1 MLEERS
7 RPDSRLR
14 RLRRNEPIREMLREN
29 RIHASNLMAP
39 VFVRHGEHAAE
50 PIPSMPGVERHS
62 VDTVTDYVG
71 RLMDEGV
78 GSVLLFGIP
87 ESKDEVGS
95 EAYSS
100 DGVIPRAV
108 RELKRRFPSLVVATD
123 VCLCEYT
130 SHGHCGV
137 IEHGEVSNDRTL
149 PLLSKSAL
157 QYARAGAD
165 MLCPSSMM
173 DGQVLAIRR
182 ALDESGHQ
190 DRIIMGYSA
199 KFASSFYGPF
209 RDAAASTPAFG
220 DRKGSQVDP
229 PNSREAMREIE
240 TDVKE
245 GADIVMVKP
254 ALSYLDV
261 IARARARFDLPIA
274 AFNVSGEYSMIK
286 AASANGWLD
295 EKGCVLEVLTSI
307 KRAGADIIITYFA
320 EQAAAWLREAQ

>member
-7 RPDSRLR
+7 RVNSRLR
-14 RLRRNEPIREMLREN
+14 RLRRTESIREILKEN
-29 RIHASNLMAP
+29 RVHVSNLMAP
-39 VFVRHGEHAAE
+39 VFVKDGERIVE
-50 PIPSMPGVERHS
+50 PVRSMPGVERYS
-62 VDTVTDYVG
+62 VDRVSDYVG
-71 RLMDEGV
+71 RLMEEGIR
-78 GSVLLFGIP
+78 SVLLFGIP
-87 ESKDEVGS
+87 GSKDELGT

-100 DGVIPRAV
+100 SGIVPRAV
-108 RELKRRFPSLVVATD
+108 RELKSHFPSLVVATD

-137 IEHGEVSNDRTL
+137 TDDEAVSNDRTL
-149 PLLSKSAL
+149 PLLAKAAL

-165 MLCPSSMM
+165 MLCPSAMM

-182 ALDESGHQ
+182 SLDESGFE
-190 DRIIMGYSA
+190 DRLLMGYSA

-220 DRKGSQVDP
+220 DRKESQMDP

-240 TDVKE
+240 SDIKE

-261 IARARARFDLPIA
+261 IAKARARFDLPIA
-274 AFNVSGEYSMIK
+274 AFSVSGEYSMIK
-286 AASANGWLD
+286 AASTNGWLD
-295 EKGCVLEVLTSI
+295 EKGCVLEMMTSI

-320 EQAAAWLREAQ
+320 EQVASWLREAR